1 MIVGGGG
8 GGMAGGDSWTAPT
21 VIGGNGGCPNGAW
34 GTSSFGQGGG
44 GGTTVAGGAGGAGWG
59 SGNAGLPGGLA
70 VGGQGGNDNMV
81 IYAAGGGGGGGLY
94 GGGGGGADG
103 CCIGANGGGAGGGG
117 SSLIPGGGG
126 CNTNNNGNGYLTI
139 TYSGTPPVAGTVTA
153 TPNPIC
159 AGQTTTLTVTGSSG
173 AIQWQVSTNGGGTW
187 NNIVGATNTT
197 YTTPALFA
205 NTCYRVAVTACGTT
219 VYSNMVC
226 ITVNPIPVA
235 TATPANQTI
244 CSGQTT
250 NIALTSNVPGTTFSW
265 TVIQSG
271 VTGASN
277 GSGTPISQ
285 TLTCTGPTTGTATYT
300 ITPTANGC
308 VGTPIT
314 VIITVNP
321 IPVATATPSSQTICS
336 GQTTNIAL
344 TSNVGGTTFNWTV
357 TQLGV
362 TGASNGSGNTIA
374 QTLTTTGPTPGTA
387 TYTITPTANGCTGT
401 PITVIITV
409 NPTPVV
415 VATPASQTFCSGGT
429 TNIALTSTT
438 PGTTF
443 NWTVVQVGVTGASNG
458 SGNTIAQTL
467 TTTGPTPGTATYTIT
482 PTANGCVGTPITVI
496 ITVNP
501 IPVAVATPASQ
512 TICSGTATN
521 IALTST
527 TPGTTFNW
535 TVVQSGV
542 TGASNGSG
550 NTIAQTLT
558 TTGPTPGTAT
568 YTITPTANG
577 CVGSPITVVITVNP
591 TPVAVAT
598 PASQTFCSGGT
609 TNIALT
615 STTPG
620 TTFNWTVVQVGVTG
634 ASNGSGNTIAQTLT
648 TTGPT
653 PGTATYTITPT
664 ANGCVGS
671 PITVVITVNPI
682 PIPSFTT
689 VVACPNQS
697 TSFTNTTPGGI
708 VSLNWSFP
716 GATPSSGT
724 GNNPSTT
731 YPSGGTYNVT
741 LIVTA
746 TGGCVD
752 SITQQIIVPYTPVA
766 DFNFTQVCVGNAT
779 SFSNLSSVQNGSI
792 TGAQWVFGDGS
803 PVDNSMNPSHTY
815 ANCGTYTVTL
825 IVTSNDGCAASIT
838 KQVEVY
844 CLPVASFTVN
854 NVCDG
859 NDASFVNTSQNG
871 IAYSWNF
878 GDGNTSTA
886 QNPFHTYAAPGTYTV
901 TLIVNNGP
909 GCSDVFTSTVT
920 IHPKPVADF
929 NAPNACDGNLISF
942 NNTSSI
948 LSGSIIGNAWNFG
961 DGNSSTA
968 QNPTHT
974 YANSNI
980 YNVTLIV
987 VSDMGCTDT
996 LTKPVTIYPN
1006 PVVSF
1011 NASDVCEGN
1020 AIAFAGSSSI
1030 IIGSSW
1036 NWNFGDGASGSGQN
1050 TSHNYAA
1057 PGAYSVTLVVTTA
1070 NGCVDSVSK
1079 IVNVF
1084 QTPSASFAADTTS
1097 GCAPLCVNFTNL
1109 SSIGDNS
1116 PLTYAWNFGNG
1127 NGSSN
1132 TNGSQCYQNTGTTPL
1147 SFTVSL
1153 TVTSDKGCTDTY
1165 SQNNLITV
1173 FPVHI
1178 ADLNMDR
1185 DSVSV
1190 FDPRIQFFDQ
1200 SYGAISQY
1208 QWNFGGLGSSNDKNP
1223 DFSFPDTGAFN
1234 VTLWVTNSYGCSSS
1248 ITKTIKVGAEFSIF
1262 IPNAF
1267 TPDADHKNEIFKP
1280 VGYGIQDSGYNF
1292 YIFDRW
1298 GELIFESHNLAEGWN
1313 GRAKNGSNLSPVG
1326 VYIWKL
1332 QFKDINNKTHSMM
1345 GHVSLIN

>member
-1 MIVGGGG
+1 MKKIISLFAFLIVLYNITNAQLKYYEVSFNGGVTSGGWSPNVYGSGTGNFSINIAPGSTILKAFLIASRLGGG
-8 GGMAGGDSWTAPT
+8 SPNYT
-21 VIGGNGGCPNGAW
+21 VTLNGTPHAFSLLNQVTTF
-34 GTSSFGQGGG
+34 TS
-44 GGTTVAGGAGGAGWG
+44 
-59 SGNAGLPGGLA
+59 
-70 VGGQGGNDNMV
+70 
-81 IYAAGGGGGGGLY
+81 LY
-94 GGGGGGADG
+94 GGGGLSAVHVIDVTANINPLVNNYTLVAPAQGSSIFQDFKLIVYYQNNLYPTVNTALFINTDNLNQPNHVWNLNFVVPINSGSDVAFSFFNSYQCNMAGDAERVYVNGTLLGMTGNNDLNSGGCTGTLGNMYYQNNALTSLGDDNANQG
-103 CCIGANGGGAGGGG
+103 VNQYDALSNSMALIPNNSTTVTVGFQHNGGGQDNHQW
-117 SSLIPGGGG
+117 SVLVVYGG
-126 CNTNNNGNGYLTI
+126 CSLPI
-139 TYSGTPPVAGTVTA
+139 AGTVTA
-153 TPNPIC
+153 APLSIC
-159 AGQTTTLTVTGSSG
+159 EGDSSLLTLTGSSG
-173 AIQWQVSTNGGGTW
+173 TIQWQASTDGGSTW
-187 NNIVGATNTT
+187 NNIPGAINTT
-197 YTTPALFA
+197 YNTSALTTT
-205 NTCYRVAVTACGTT
+205 TCFRAAVTSCGTT
-219 VYSNMVC
+219 VYSNQICV
-226 ITVNPIPVA
+226 TVNPTPAV

-244 CSGQTT
+244 CSGNNTS
-250 NIALTSNVPGTTFSW
+250 IVLTSNV
-265 TVIQSG
+265 
-271 VTGASN
+271 
-277 GSGTPISQ
+277 
-285 TLTCTGPTTGTATYT
+285 
-300 ITPTANGC
+300 
-308 VGTPIT
+308 
-314 VIITVNP
+314 
-321 IPVATATPSSQTICS
+321 
-336 GQTTNIAL
+336 
-344 TSNVGGTTFNWTV
+344 
-357 TQLGV
+357 
-362 TGASNGSGNTIA
+362 
-374 QTLTTTGPTPGTA
+374 
-387 TYTITPTANGCTGT
+387 
-401 PITVIITV
+401 
-409 NPTPVV
+409 
-415 VATPASQTFCSGGT
+415 
-429 TNIALTSTT
+429 

-458 SGNTIAQTL
+458 TGNNITQTL
-467 TTTGPTPGTATYTIT
+467 TSANGGTATYTIT
-482 PTANGCVGTPITVI
+482 PSANGCIGLPIIVTITVDAQPSI
-496 ITVNP
+496 ANAGPNQQLCANSTTLAGNTPLVGNGLWSLVGGSGTIVSPNSPASGVNGMGIGVNQFQWTITNGVCPPSLDIVDITVNP
-501 IPVAVATPASQ
+501 MPV
-512 TICSGTATN
+512 
-521 IALTST
+521 
-527 TPGTTFNW
+527 
-535 TVVQSGV
+535 
-542 TGASNGSG
+542 
-550 NTIAQTLT
+550 
-558 TTGPTPGTAT
+558 
-568 YTITPTANG
+568 
-577 CVGSPITVVITVNP
+577 
-591 TPVAVAT
+591 
-598 PASQTFCSGGT
+598 
-609 TNIALT
+609 
-615 STTPG
+615 
-620 TTFNWTVVQVGVTG
+620 
-634 ASNGSGNTIAQTLT
+634 
-648 TTGPT
+648 
-653 PGTATYTITPT
+653 
-664 ANGCVGS
+664 
-671 PITVVITVNPI
+671 
-682 PIPSFTT
+682 PSFTSAI
-689 VVACPNQS
+689 ACPNQS

-1173 FPVHI
+1173 FPVPI
-1178 ADLNMDR
+1178 ADFNMDR